1 MTIDEAAVG
10 KGVAVLFGPSAKNVV
25 VLLVGKLSQVTE
37 KERGGRRGLE
47 QTKRRAETSDDE
59 EEERPETVKRDGR
72 REDEKRGK
80 GEREWH
86 RRHLCFLSFHLTH
99 SAILPARSLRL
110 AMASSS
116 LDHLKQSLRDQGL
129 YSPPEGDSPAS
140 HDDATLLSVAFLV
153 LFLC

>member
-10 KGVAVLFGPSAKNVV
+10 KGVAVLFGPSAKDVV

-99 SAILPARSLRL
+99 LGQTTGPLTPSRDGILLTRPP
-110 AMASSS
+110 
-116 LDHLKQSLRDQGL
+116 QTV
-129 YSPPEGDSPAS
+129 SP
-140 HDDATLLSVAFLV
+140 
-153 LFLC
+153 

>member
-99 SAILPARSLRL
+99 LGHTTGPLTPSRDGILLTRPP
-110 AMASSS
+110 
-116 LDHLKQSLRDQGL
+116 QTV
-129 YSPPEGDSPAS
+129 SP
-140 HDDATLLSVAFLV
+140 
-153 LFLC
+153 

>member
-10 KGVAVLFGPSAKNVV
+10 KGVAVLFGPSAKDVV

-99 SAILPARSLRL
+99 LGHTTGPLTPSCDGILTRPP
-110 AMASSS
+110 
-116 LDHLKQSLRDQGL
+116 QTV
-129 YSPPEGDSPAS
+129 SP
-140 HDDATLLSVAFLV
+140 
-153 LFLC
+153 